1 MLARRRRQPT
11 LRSFVTCQHPS
22 PGCRHDRHQKVAMTP
37 TFIPVASFY
46 SSPKPV
52 TAVPEE
58 KRKSCDIERD
68 LRFIRNLKKAN
79 VKVRR
84 LVFIQNSRFLVRRIF
99 RKKPY
104 IRVQRLR
111 ISTTESE
118 SKSRSKNITGKVT
131 YFEDEQIS
139 FLKDLPIK
147 NVKIIRL
154 NSSLTYVKPSQS
166 EENYG
171 LGGKLDMEKDDV
183 DNPRKAIPLWAQ
195 DKSLKK
201 ALKSQITI
209 DTDMIFSS
217 CDSLDSD
224 LTSMFPGS
232 GSRILCSY
240 TSPSPA
246 HKMKSKKP
254 KPLPPAPAAAR
265 ASIVSNASNAK
276 SSKVSRNLMSALCCL
291 HLTLSELCV
300 TCRLNVQC

>member
-1 MLARRRRQPT
+1 
-11 LRSFVTCQHPS
+11 
-22 PGCRHDRHQKVAMTP
+22 MTP

-111 ISTTESE
+111 ISTTESKE
-118 SKSRSKNITGKVT
+118 SKSKSLSKNITGKVT
-131 YFEDEQIS
+131 YFEDEQMS

-154 NSSLTYVKPSQS
+154 NRSLTYVKPSQS

-171 LGGKLDMEKDDV
+171 LG
-183 DNPRKAIPLWAQ
+183 R
-195 DKSLKK
+195 
-201 ALKSQITI
+201 
-209 DTDMIFSS
+209 
-217 CDSLDSD
+217 
-224 LTSMFPGS
+224 
-232 GSRILCSY
+232 
-240 TSPSPA
+240 
-246 HKMKSKKP
+246 
-254 KPLPPAPAAAR
+254 
-265 ASIVSNASNAK
+265 
-276 SSKVSRNLMSALCCL
+276 
-291 HLTLSELCV
+291 
-300 TCRLNVQC
+300 